1 MAKVRVEQ
9 LAADLKA
16 GLAPIYLVSGDEHL
30 VVQECC
36 DQVRQAAR
44 AAGFEERELYHAD
57 HSFDWNQLHH
67 SSQSLSLFAG
77 SKIIEIRLSGK
88 LSDKG
93 RKALVEY
100 AKDPPGDTL
109 LLIVAPRF
117 ERNVQSAKWFKTV
130 EAASRFVQIWPV
142 SAAQLPRWI
151 QQRARALGLRIDERA
166 ADILASRVE
175 GNLLAAS
182 QEMEKLK
189 LLTDDGQIDAELM
202 AHAVADSARYD
213 VYSLVD
219 KALHGD
225 ARAAVKTLNGLKS
238 EGTEVLAVLW
248 ALSRELRTLL
258 QISEALQ
265 AGKSFPAVARQ
276 AGVWDKR
283 QPLVKN
289 ALSRLKKPQLFL
301 LLRKAAQVDRAVKGM
316 HDSDPWEGCLE
327 IVLNLSGV
335 SPLSRASEGVALR
348 S

>member
-16 GLAPIYLVSGDEHL
+16 GLAPVYLVSGDEHL

-36 DQVRQAAR
+36 DLIRRAAR
-44 AAGFEERELYHAD
+44 EAGHEERELYHAD
-57 HSFDWNQLHH
+57 HNFDWNQLHH
-67 SSQSLSLFAG
+67 SGQSLALFSN
-77 SKIIEIRLSGK
+77 SKIIEIRLTGK

-100 AKDPPGDTL
+100 AQHPPDDTL
-109 LLIVAPRF
+109 LLIVAPKF
-117 ERNVQSAKWFKTV
+117 ERNVQSAKWFKTL
-130 EAASRFVQIWPV
+130 EAASRFVQVWPV
-142 SAAQLPRWI
+142 SPAQLPRWI
-151 QQRARALGLRIDERA
+151 QQRAGSLGLQLDKPA
-166 ADILASRVE
+166 VDILASRVE

-182 QEMEKLK
+182 QELEKLR
-189 LLTDDGQIDAELM
+189 LLTDDGRINAELM
-202 AHAVADSARYD
+202 AHAAADSARYD

-238 EGTEVLAVLW
+238 EGTDVLAVLW
-248 ALSRELRTLL
+248 ALTRELRTLL
-258 QISEALQ
+258 QISESLQ
-265 AGKSFPAVARQ
+265 TGKAFSGAARQ

-289 ALSRLKKPQLFL
+289 ALGRLKKPQLFL
-301 LLRKAAQVDRAVKGM
+301 LLRKAGQVDKAAKGM

-335 SPLSRASEGVALR
+335 SPLTRSSESVALR